1 MSVVICQQLFSTVGT
16 YLVILVT
23 PNGIEIVTSMGYR
36 QCTEVTGIFFFDGW
50 KEEYSGSKFPLLYLG
65 FIPEKV
71 WKCRWEGKERQEL
84 ALSWG
89 RGNGRGRNALRPGSG
104 LPRRSAGSGA
114 VA

>member
-1 MSVVICQQLFSTVGT
+1 MDW
-16 YLVILVT
+16 YLGSYPQRDRNSDIYGLQAT
-23 PNGIEIVTSMGYR
+23 HGGEGDI
-36 QCTEVTGIFFFDGW
+36 FFDGW

-71 WKCRWEGKERQEL
+71 WKCRWEDKERQEL